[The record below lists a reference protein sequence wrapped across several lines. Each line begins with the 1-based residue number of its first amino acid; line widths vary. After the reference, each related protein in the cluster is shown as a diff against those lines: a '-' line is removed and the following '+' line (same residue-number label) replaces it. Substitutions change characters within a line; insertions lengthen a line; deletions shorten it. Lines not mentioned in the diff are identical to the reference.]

1 MRIVAADVGG
11 THARFA
17 LAEVDDGRVLSLG
30 EPVTLETA
38 RYATFR
44 DAWAAFAHQVG
55 GTVPRA
61 AAIAVAGP
69 VHGEVLRF
77 TNNRWVITP
86 SLLDAEVGID
96 RHLLVNDF
104 EAIGHAVAQADAT
117 WFQRVCGPELP
128 PASEGVTSIIGPGT
142 GLGVAL
148 LMRLGGSYRV
158 QATEGGHGAFP
169 PLDEIDDAIL
179 ARLRARHGRVSVER
193 VVSGPG
199 LPAIHH
205 VLADIGG
212 HALPSRDE
220 RALWGAAIEGSDA
233 LARQALDRF
242 CMALGSAAGD
252 IALVQGAS
260 DVVIAGG
267 LGLRLKDILRRSGF
281 ADRFCAKGRFSE
293 MMAGIPVRL
302 ITHPQPGLFG
312 AAAAMARLIQL
323 G

>member
-17 LAEVDDGRVLSLG
+17 LAEIEEGRVLSLG

-38 RYATFR
+38 RHASFG
-44 DAWAAFAHQVG
+44 DAWAAFARQIG
-55 GTVPRA
+55 GTLPSA

-69 VHGEVLRF
+69 VHGAVLRF
-77 TNNRWVITP
+77 TNNPWIITP
-86 SLLDAEVGID
+86 SRLDAELGID

-104 EAIGHAVAQADAT
+104 EAIGHAVAQADPAH
-117 WFQRVCGPELP
+117 FQPVCGPVP
-128 PASEGVTSIIGPGT
+128 THPSEGVTSIIGPGT

-148 LMRLGGSYRV
+148 LMRLGDGYRV
-158 QATEGGHGAFP
+158 QATEGGHGDFAP
-169 PLDEIDDAIL
+169 VDSIDDAIL
-179 ARLRARHGRVSVER
+179 AHLRAHHGRVSVER

-199 LPAIHH
+199 LAAIHH
-205 VLADIGG
+205 ILAAIEGQP
-212 HALPSRDE
+212 ARSRDN
-220 RALWGAAIEGSDA
+220 RTLWRDAIEGSDP
-233 LARQALDRF
+233 LARQALERF

-267 LGLRLKDILRRSGF
+267 LGLRLKGILQRSGF
-281 ADRFCAKGRFSE
+281 ADRFRAKGRFSG
-293 MMAGIPVRL
+293 MMAEIPVRL

-312 AAAAMARLIQL
+312 ATAAMARLVAS